1 MASYFRF
8 SSAVLRRAWQ
18 IAWAMVIER
27 SIRALVRD
35 LIILIIALF
44 SLREMH
50 GYLEKLNA
58 LPQHD
63 NLLAETLIWVSLVAS
78 ATVIIFAVTF
88 IFCALFIAP
97 YQLYQEQAKSLVAF
111 SQGEMEKSERRS
123 PQIEICSKSG
133 VPYEVS
139 DILHGHVLSTERAVV
154 CNKGSSHRMQQ
165 VRGIQNLS

>member
-78 ATVIIFAVTF
+78 ATVIIFACDIYF
-88 IFCALFIAP
+88 LCALYCPVSTISRTGEKPRCLFARRNGKVRKAIA
-97 YQLYQEQAKSLVAF
+97 A
-111 SQGEMEKSERRS
+111 
-123 PQIEICSKSG
+123 
-133 VPYEVS
+133 
-139 DILHGHVLSTERAVV
+139 
-154 CNKGSSHRMQQ
+154 N
-165 VRGIQNLS
+165 